1 MQIIFLTIAV
11 SFILAAVFL
20 AVFLWSAKSGQ
31 YDDLVTPGHRM
42 LIDETNS
49 EKKDG
54 KKEDKS
60 HVKSG

>member
-11 SFILAAVFL
+11 SFGLAAVFL

-42 LIDETNS
+42 LIDDTDTG
-49 EKKDG
+49 KKDE
-54 KKEDKS
+54 KKEDKF